1 MLSSGQDFGKKFV
14 VSKHILK
21 VYFKPSRKKPDLFFI
36 FSTLLCPYPNEN
48 VPLLRPYFIPKTMLI
63 IYFRLGINSPHTFFD
78 MAEARKVNAGRHTTF
93 SIKPFKVVT
102 DETIGLTT
110 LQRNCRFHDEI
121 PDNMTLFNNYSMA
134 ACKFECILMIR

>member
-1 MLSSGQDFGKKFV
+1 MYIS
-14 VSKHILK
+14 
-21 VYFKPSRKKPDLFFI
+21 YLFPYI
-36 FSTLLCPYPNEN
+36 F
-48 VPLLRPYFIPKTMLI
+48 LI
-63 IYFRLGINSPHTFFD
+63 HFRLGINSPHTFFD

-102 DETIGLTT
+102 DEDIGLAP

-134 ACKFECILMIR
+134 ACKFECILTIR